1 MSSFK
6 DPGDEAMPDRAVR
19 RMVLG
24 LTGMPGAG
32 KGVVSEVASEL
43 SIPLASMGDIVRE
56 HFEASRGQS
65 PRSEIGRYA
74 DSERILNGK
83 EIWARRL
90 ADKVDIGSAPGLIII
105 EGVRSRYEVDM
116 FRERW
121 GDDFRIMAVHASPG
135 TRFMRL
141 LARGRADDPLDR
153 FGFDERDRRELA
165 WGLGEVIAIADIML
179 LNEGTLEDMRGKTRD
194 ILTILGW
201 AG

>member
-1 MSSFK
+1 
-6 DPGDEAMPDRAVR
+6 
-19 RMVLG
+19 
-24 LTGMPGAG
+24 
-32 KGVVSEVASEL
+32 
-43 SIPLASMGDIVRE
+43 MGDIVRE
-56 HFEASRGQS
+56 HFEASRGGS
-65 PRSEIGRYA
+65 PRSEIGLYA

-90 ADKVDIGSAPGLIII
+90 ADTVDVGSSLGLIII

-121 GDDFRIMAVHASPG
+121 GEDFRIMAVHASPG
-135 TRFMRL
+135 TRFRRL
-141 LARGRADDPLDR
+141 LGRGRADDPKDR
-153 FGFDERDRRELA
+153 FGFEERDRRELA

-201 AG
+201 G